1 MELKKCLPFC
11 LHASIV
17 CCGLALE
24 EFFPAARTMI
34 CSPLLHDLI
43 HHDKPKPDNLTAQ
56 TGLNIGLEP
65 IIDRIEEK
73 YLPDRDWGDFPENL
87 QRDLG

>member
-34 CSPLLHDLI
+34 CSPLLRDLI
-43 HHDKPKPDNLTAQ
+43 HHDKPKPDRLTAQ

-65 IIDRIEEK
+65 ILKRLETNSTDK
-73 YLPDRDWGDFPENL
+73 TSWGDYPT
-87 QRDLG
+87 DSHPHIG